1 MPRGPIAGGRGRSAP
16 ADRTP
21 AGVATIGGVTYIEM
35 PAAPRNASP
44 APGLTSIHAA
54 RRRGPYGSS
63 TYRGN
68 CGGYLIR
75 DLLRYFGPRRV
86 LDPMTGSGT
95 CRDVCQELAI
105 PCVSMD
111 VRTGHDAAD
120 WHLYEAVG
128 RIDFVWLHPPYW
140 RQIVYNDDPRC
151 LSNAPTLDAFL
162 SRMRLVLRN
171 CRGVLTKRG
180 KIAVLIG
187 GYSDRGVFQPLPHLL
202 VAAAAREGLR
212 MAGTEII
219 RLQYGNTSSRRAY
232 RSSFIPG
239 LHDQCL
245 IFEREPPR

>member
-1 MPRGPIAGGRGRSAP
+1 MTDAP
-16 ADRTP
+16 TL
-21 AGVATIGGVTYIEM
+21 IEL

-44 APGLTSIHAA
+44 NPGLTSIHAR
-54 RRRGPYGSS
+54 RRRGPYGSAK
-63 TYRGN
+63 YRGN

-75 DLLRYFGPRRV
+75 DLLRYYRPEQV

-95 CRDVCQELAI
+95 CRDVCRELAI

-111 VRTGHDAAD
+111 VRFGQDAAD
-120 WHLYEAVG
+120 PHLYAAIPP
-128 RIDFVWLHPPYW
+128 IDFAWLHPPYW

-151 LSNAPTLDAFL
+151 LSNAPTIEAFL
-162 SRMRLVLRN
+162 VRMRLVLRN
-171 CRGVLTKRG
+171 VRSVLTRRG

-202 VAAAAREGLR
+202 VAAAAEEGLR
-212 MAGTEII
+212 MATTEII
-219 RLQYGNTSSRRAY
+219 RLQYGNTSSQRTY

-245 IFEREPPR
+245 IFEADR